1 MHSPDRDTVMD
12 SGIGTAVGNAA
23 FVWLDVDEFT
33 YCLLTDEGKG
43 SNDLI

>member
-1 MHSPDRDTVMD
+1 MD

-43 SNDLI
+43 SNDLIYT